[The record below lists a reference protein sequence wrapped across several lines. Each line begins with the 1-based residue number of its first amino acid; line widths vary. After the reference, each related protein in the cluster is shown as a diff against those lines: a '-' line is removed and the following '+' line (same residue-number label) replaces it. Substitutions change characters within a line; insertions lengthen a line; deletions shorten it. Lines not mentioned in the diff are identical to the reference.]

1 MDGHASVKRTHVRDG
16 IEESAT
22 QPHGNEGDGAG
33 IKPGPLRFHFKGA
46 SLRTSIFIFLRN
58 LALWI
63 GGYDHV
69 GGKFDGDYMII
80 YAVRRKPQK

>member
-1 MDGHASVKRTHVRDG
+1 M
-16 IEESAT
+16 
-22 QPHGNEGDGAG
+22 
-33 IKPGPLRFHFKGA
+33 
-46 SLRTSIFIFLRN
+46 RTSIFIFLRN
-58 LALWI
+58 LALWM